1 MTPNQP
7 LQLSWARLLKTIN
20 VNQMIESN
28 QTSEMFSHLL
38 TLELMTKI
46 KNLGRKSFK
55 VYQPG

>member
-7 LQLSWARLLKTIN
+7 LQLSWARLLKITN

-46 KNLGRKSFK
+46 KTLG
-55 VYQPG
+55 